1 MPEAARTK
9 LRKLLDVK
17 LSGTRNKNGNWKVAK
32 PKTHNR
38 TGQLSEE
45 QKARSGD
52 RTAEAGVPRGQKAE
66 HGT

>member
-17 LSGTRNKNGNWKVAK
+17 LSGLRNKDRNQKIAK
-32 PKTHNR
+32 PETHNR

-45 QKARSGD
+45 QRAK
-52 RTAEAGVPRGQKAE
+52 RGGQ
-66 HGT
+66 G